1 MILSSISANSCRFWV
16 FSQLVALASYAL
28 QIFSW
33 IPQEWLHL
41 SFPKFRILNIV
52 LFFSLAVLVVLVASD
67 AVRGVVLGCF
77 KQRSATPITQSYLF
91 QQALRV
97 GSKLIPNMRKFVN
110 PQLGLGMNP
119 QVFLRVSCKAKANF
133 IHPCRYFKIFQSQK

>member
-52 LFFSLAVLVVLVASD
+52 LFFSLAVAAPKPTRFSGFWCSKGRSSWMLQIEVCYPYYPIISLLVGIEGGVKVDTKHEKVCQPTVRIRNESIGFLVCQ
-67 AVRGVVLGCF
+67 L
-77 KQRSATPITQSYLF
+77 QSK
-91 QQALRV
+91 
-97 GSKLIPNMRKFVN
+97 S
-110 PQLGLGMNP
+110 
-119 QVFLRVSCKAKANF
+119 
-133 IHPCRYFKIFQSQK
+133 